1 MGTFRF
7 EKLYGEVGLKQIN
20 LKMDSNIN
28 NVGQNAIEVKECNRF
43 GFQNVDGKQKDDK
56 LLDYK

>member
-1 MGTFRF
+1 
-7 EKLYGEVGLKQIN
+7 
-20 LKMDSNIN
+20 MDSNIN